1 MNVNIDI
8 HMSFIINI
16 DIDIHLNIHIIIHM
30 QIRIII
36 DRISHYRLIPQ
47 QLAPRLVHQK
57 TVYKTRRVARSLP
70 LPNRR

>member
-1 MNVNIDI
+1 MNIDI
-8 HMSFIINI
+8 HMGFNMHI
-16 DIDIHLNIHIIIHM
+16 DIDIRLNIHIIIHI

-36 DRISHYRLIPQ
+36 DGKSHYGLIPQ